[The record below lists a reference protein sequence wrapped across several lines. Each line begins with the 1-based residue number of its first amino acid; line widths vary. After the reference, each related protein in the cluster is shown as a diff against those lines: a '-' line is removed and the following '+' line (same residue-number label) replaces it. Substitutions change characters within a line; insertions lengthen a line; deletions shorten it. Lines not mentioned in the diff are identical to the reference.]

1 MNILVIL
8 LFILL
13 FLLLLVLVGSFIC
26 YRMAFYVDRKKL
38 AKHDGEL
45 TIPPGKIYEPHR
57 DRMIAW
63 MKEAR
68 ELPHTDFSI
77 TSFDGL
83 KLCGKYYEYAPGA
96 PIEIMMHGYRG
107 TAERDLCGGIQRCFS
122 IGRSALIIDQR
133 GSGKS
138 EGHVITF
145 GIKEYRDCLAWVD
158 FAVSHF
164 GSDAKLLLTG
174 ISMGASTVMIAG
186 SQELPP
192 NVIGIVADCGYSSAK
207 AIIKKVIRQ
216 MKLPADLLYPFVRL
230 GAKLYG
236 RFDPEEISP
245 VEALKN
251 CRIPICIVHG
261 EDDNFVPCEM
271 SKINYEACCARKKLV
286 TIPGAGHGLS
296 YPSAPEIYLDA
307 LKEFFGPEASF

>member
-174 ISMGASTVMIAG
+174 ISMGASTVLMA
-186 SQELPP
+186 SELPLSP
-192 NVIGIVADCGYSSAK
+192 QVKGIVADCPYN
-207 AIIKKVIRQ
+207 
-216 MKLPADLLYPFVRL
+216 
-230 GAKLYG
+230 
-236 RFDPEEISP
+236 SP
-245 VEALKN
+245 VEII
-251 CRIPICIVHG
+251 CTVSEGMRIPSLLVKPFLLLGARLYGGFRLQETDAAQAVCNAKVPILIIHG
-261 EDDNFVPCEM
+261 EADTFVPCCM
-271 SKINYEACCARKKLV
+271 SEDIYAQNPDMVQRH
-286 TIPGAGHGLS
+286 TFPGAEHGIS
-296 YPSAPEIYLDA
+296 YLVDTPRYERLVQ
-307 LKEFFGPEASF
+307 EFVQTHLR

>member
-1 MNILVIL
+1 LKYFIIAAAILI
-8 LFILL
+8 FI
-13 FLLLLVLVGSFIC
+13 VLVVLVASFVC
-26 YRMAFYVDRKKL
+26 FRMAFYVDRKKTAL
-38 AKHDGEL
+38 LDGEL

-57 DRMIAW
+57 DQMINW

-68 ELPHTDFSI
+68 ALPHTDFSI

-83 KLCGKYYEYAPGA
+83 KLCGKYYEYAPDA

-107 TAERDLCGGIQRCFS
+107 TAERDLCGGIQRCFA
-122 IGRSALIIDQR
+122 IGRSAIIIDQR

-138 EGHVITF
+138 EGNVITF
-145 GIKEYRDCLAWVD
+145 GIKEYRDCLSWVD
-158 FAVSHF
+158 FAVNHF
-164 GSDAKLLLTG
+164 GKDVKLLLTG

-207 AIIKKVIRQ
+207 AIIKKVIKQ
-216 MKLPADLLYPFVRL
+216 MKLPPNICYPFVKL
-230 GAKLYG
+230 GARIYG
-236 RFDPEEISP
+236 HFDLEETSP

-251 CRIPICIVHG
+251 CKIPICIVHG

-271 SKINYEACCARKKLV
+271 SRENFEACASQKILMTV
-286 TIPGAGHGLS
+286 PGAGHGLAYIFDPEGYKKNLMDS
-296 YPSAPEIYLDA
+296 YAQMNT
-307 LKEFFGPEASF
+307 K